1 MTKSDI
7 IKSLTAKNNLTKAKA
22 QEIVDSTVGM
32 IVDAIASGDSV
43 TITGFGTFKPVTHAP
58 KSCINPRTGERMELP
73 ELNSV
78 NFKAGRPFKERLNK

>member
-1 MTKSDI
+1 MTKADI

-22 QEIVDSTVGM
+22 QEIVDSMVGM

-78 NFKAGRPFKERLNK
+78 NFKAGRPFKETLNK

>member
-1 MTKSDI
+1 MTKKDI
-7 IKSLTAKNNLTKAKA
+7 IKAIATNHSLTNA
-22 QEIVDSTVGM
+22 QAQSIVDDVIGIITDSVA
-32 IVDAIASGDSV
+32 DGDSV

>member
-1 MTKSDI
+1 MTKKDI
-7 IKSLTAKNNLTKAKA
+7 IKAIARNHSLTNA
-22 QEIVDSTVGM
+22 QAQSIVDDVIGIIT
-32 IVDAIASGDSV
+32 DAVADGDSV

-58 KSCINPRTGERMELP
+58 KSCINPRTGEHMELP

>member
-1 MTKSDI
+1 MTKADI
-7 IKSLTAKNNLTKAKA
+7 IKSLMAKNNLTKAKA
-22 QEIVDSTVGM
+22 QEIVDSMVGM

-73 ELNSV
+73 ELKSV
-78 NFKAGRPFKERLNK
+78 NFKDGRPFKERLNK